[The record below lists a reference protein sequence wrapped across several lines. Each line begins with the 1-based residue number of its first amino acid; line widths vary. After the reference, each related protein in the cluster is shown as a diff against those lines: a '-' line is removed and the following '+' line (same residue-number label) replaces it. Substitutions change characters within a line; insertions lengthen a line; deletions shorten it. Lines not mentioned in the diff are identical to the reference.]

1 MTKRIGPELPN
12 LRGDPNATKQVIS
25 NLLEN
30 AQKHAPSSP
39 IAIHVDAVALRG
51 KPAVRIEIANRGAG
65 IAPSICLT
73 SSSLSTA
80 ARARAADRCRAAA
93 WASRWSNDSSSSRG
107 EPFRSVRTGERSHVH
122 RLSSGSMMDHAMR
135 RILVV
140 EDDPGLQLTLGDR
153 LAREGYAVEI
163 AKTGE
168 EGLDFA
174 KKDPFDLVLLDVMLP
189 KMSGFDVCVALR
201 QSGVDVPVLMLT
213 ARGALTDRLAGLKL
227 GADDY
232 LVKPF
237 EMAELLARIE
247 ARFRR
252 MSMRPPAHLRV
263 FGDVRVD
270 SRSSNVEREGK
281 PVNLS
286 AKEYRLLCY
295 FLEHE
300 GMLLSREELLERV
313 WGYDPATT
321 SRTVD
326 VHVAGLRR
334 KLEQSPHRPAHFL
347 TVHGLGYKFVA

>member
-1 MTKRIGPELPN
+1 
-12 LRGDPNATKQVIS
+12 
-25 NLLEN
+25 
-30 AQKHAPSSP
+30 
-39 IAIHVDAVALRG
+39 
-51 KPAVRIEIANRGAG
+51 
-65 IAPSICLT
+65 
-73 SSSLSTA
+73 
-80 ARARAADRCRAAA
+80 
-93 WASRWSNDSSSSRG
+93 
-107 EPFRSVRTGERSHVH
+107 
-122 RLSSGSMMDHAMR
+122 MR

-153 LAREGYAVEI
+153 LSREGYAVEI

-168 EGLDFA
+168 EGLELA
-174 KKDPFDLVLLDVMLP
+174 STQPFDLVLLDVMLP

-201 QSGVDVPVLMLT
+201 QSGADVPVLMLT
-213 ARGALTDRLAGLKL
+213 ARGQLTDRLAGLKL

-232 LVKPF
+232 MVKPF

-252 MSMRPPAHLRV
+252 MSMRPPAHV
-263 FGDVRVD
+263 YCFGDVRVD
-270 SRSSNVEREGK
+270 SRSSIVERNGTS
-281 PVNLS
+281 VDLS

-295 FLEHE
+295 FLERE
-300 GMLLSREELLERV
+300 GAMISREELLERV

-334 KLEQSPHRPAHFL
+334 KLERNPHRPSHFL